1 MPSRLYF
8 LVVKTG
14 DCSKMPRFN
23 VQRVSLL
30 SVSDLRNLFF
40 STKMKY
46 ICHYEEDAKTYSLK
60 NLGYE
65 YKYRRMIS

>member
-8 LVVKTG
+8 LLVKSG

-23 VQRVSLL
+23 GQRVSLL
-30 SVSDLRNLFF
+30 SVSDLRNQFF

-46 ICHYEEDAKTYSLK
+46 ICHYEEDAKINNLK
-60 NLGYE
+60 HLDNE
-65 YKYRRMIS
+65 Y